1 MKALAQWWKVHFLAA
16 EMGLAVLA
24 GVAFA
29 VWAVWLGGQPLVDVA
44 LKGNRAAV
52 YGTLASICGSLLGFT
67 IAAVAIVLGYAS
79 SDRLAI
85 VRESRHY
92 LTLWHVFV
100 AAMRAMGTATLVA
113 LVGLI
118 LDRDGA
124 PVPVILYVCVGTTT
138 LAALRLARCLWVLEQ
153 AIALVAAPSKEQV
166 GDRM

>member
-1 MKALAQWWKVHFLAA
+1 MKALAQWWRVHFLAA
-16 EMGLAVLA
+16 EMGLAVLV

-29 VWAVWLGGQPLVDVA
+29 VWAVWLGGQPLVDA
-44 LKGNRAAV
+44 ILKGNRATV

-67 IAAVAIVLGYAS
+67 LAAVTIVLGYAS

-85 VRESRHY
+85 VREGRHY
-92 LTLWHVFV
+92 LTLWRVFV
-100 AAMRAMGTATLVA
+100 AAMRALGTATLVA

-138 LAALRLARCLWVLEQ
+138 LAALRLARCLWVLEKV
-153 AIALVAAPSKEQV
+153 LGLMTAPSKERL
-166 GDRM
+166 GDRV